1 MARVPGTVLGAV
13 EIGHLLRN
21 DGAFL
26 MGGDAQGGVSTL
38 PKTVPLV
45 LGRARV
51 WSGNGLVP
59 GFALSHRAFCLCRQ
73 SALQAKHPPLDFSPC
88 VMFQEM

>member
-26 MGGDAQGGVSTL
+26 MGGDARGGASTL
-38 PKTVPLV
+38 SKTVPLV

-51 WSGNGLVP
+51 
-59 GFALSHRAFCLCRQ
+59 
-73 SALQAKHPPLDFSPC
+73 
-88 VMFQEM
+88 